1 MSPKNNDNRSRRTI
15 IIVIAVLIPLC
26 IFPFIVLSSGGRTN
40 NAIFPILFFCLPITL
55 LVVGGG
61 IWLGIRKYSHG
72 RLGKPDILISK
83 NELQVGESF
92 EVQFAHTFAND
103 ITLEELRIQ
112 LVYRETATY
121 QQGTNTRTVT
131 YEDIIE
137 EYEMPAGNYRA
148 GHMVSDNYDM
158 RIPPDGMHTLRVRRN
173 QIQWFVRVKAGI
185 PKLPDYVETFEL
197 TVIPELS
204 HEEEF

>member
-1 MSPKNNDNRSRRTI
+1 MSPTNNSRSLRVI
-15 IIVIAVLIPLC
+15 IIAIAATIPLC
-26 IFPFIVLSSGGRTN
+26 IFPFILLASGGQGN
-40 NAIFPILFFCLPITL
+40 SAIFPILFFCVPTAL
-55 LVVGGG
+55 LVGGG
-61 IWLGIRKYSHG
+61 LVWFGIRKYSHS

-83 NELQVGESF
+83 DELRVGESF
-92 EVQFAHTFAND
+92 SVQFAHTFAND
-103 ITLEELRIQ
+103 ITLEELVVQ

-131 YEDIIE
+131 YEDVIE
-137 EYEMPAGNYRA
+137 EYELPAGDYRA
-148 GHMVSDNYDM
+148 GYMMAENYTM

-173 QIQWFVRVKAGI
+173 RIQWFVRVKAGI

-197 TVIPELS
+197 TVIPELA

>member
-1 MSPKNNDNRSRRTI
+1 MPSPNKARSTRI
-15 IIVIAVLIPLC
+15 ILIVIAAIIPFC
-26 IFPFIVLSSGGRTN
+26 IFPFIILSSGGRGN
-40 NAIFPILFFCLPITL
+40 SAIFPILFFCLPVIL
-55 LVVGGG
+55 LVGGG
-61 IWLGIRKYSHG
+61 AVWFGIRKYSHS

-83 NELQVGESF
+83 DELRVGESF
-92 EVQFAHTFAND
+92 SVQFAHTFAND
-103 ITLEELRIQ
+103 ITLEELKIQ

-137 EYEMPAGNYRA
+137 EYELPAGDYRA
-148 GHMVSDNYDM
+148 GHMVAENYDM
-158 RIPPDGMHTLRVRRN
+158 RIPPDGMHTLRVKRN

-185 PKLPDYVETFEL
+185 PKLPDYIETFEL
-197 TVIPELS
+197 TVIPELA